1 MLPQPVPEIQR
12 TNIGNVVL
20 LLKSLKVE
28 NLLDFDFM
36 DPPPQ
41 DKVLNSMHQ
50 LWVLGALSSD
60 TGSVTDI
67 GLKMVE
73 FPLDPPL
80 AKMLLVGEEL
90 ECLDEVVTI
99 VSMLSVPSVF
109 FRLKDQAEKSESDAD
124 RRKHLVPGSDH
135 LMSLNLYQQWEE
147 NKCLGDWCK
156 KHHMRLRGLKRSIV
170 FEFNCLRY

>member
-12 TNIGNVVL
+12 TNNLRNVVL

-36 DPPPQ
+36 DPLPQ

-50 LWVLGALSSD
+50 IWVLGALSSD
-60 TGSVTDI
+60 IGSVTDI

-109 FRLKDQAEKSESDAD
+109 SDLKTKQRKAKVMPTYGSIWCLDQT
-124 RRKHLVPGSDH
+124 
-135 LMSLNLYQQWEE
+135 
-147 NKCLGDWCK
+147 
-156 KHHMRLRGLKRSIV
+156 I
-170 FEFNCLRY
+170 

>member
-12 TNIGNVVL
+12 TNLGNVVL

-36 DPPPQ
+36 DPSPQ

-99 VSMLSVPSVF
+99 VSMLSVLSIF

-124 RRKHLVPGSDH
+124 SRKHLVPGSDY
-135 LMSLNLYQQWEE
+135 LTLLNLYQQWED
-147 NKCLGDWCK
+147 NKCLGD
-156 KHHMRLRGLKRSIV
+156 
-170 FEFNCLRY
+170 

>member
-1 MLPQPVPEIQR
+1 
-12 TNIGNVVL
+12 
-20 LLKSLKVE
+20 
-28 NLLDFDFM
+28 M

-50 LWVLGALSSD
+50 LWVLGALSID

-67 GLKMVE
+67 GFKMVE
-73 FPLDPPL
+73 LPLDAPL

-109 FRLKDQAEKSESDAD
+109 FRLNDQAEKSESDAD
-124 RRKHLVPGSDH
+124 RRKHLVPGFDH
-135 LMSLNLYQQWEE
+135 LT
-147 NKCLGDWCK
+147 
-156 KHHMRLRGLKRSIV
+156 
-170 FEFNCLRY
+170 